1 MIGPGQGGCD
11 SEQPGLVVYDPARC
25 GPFQPRLFYESM
37 TVSDESMIVSDLR
50 EVTWK
55 RQAFEIKLDLLCP
68 SYT

>member
-1 MIGPGQGGCD
+1 
-11 SEQPGLVVYDPARC
+11 
-25 GPFQPRLFYESM
+25 M